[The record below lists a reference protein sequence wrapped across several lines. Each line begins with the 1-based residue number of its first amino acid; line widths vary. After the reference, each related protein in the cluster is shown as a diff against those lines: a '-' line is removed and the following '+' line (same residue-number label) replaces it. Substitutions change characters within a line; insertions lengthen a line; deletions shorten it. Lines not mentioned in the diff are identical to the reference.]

1 MFSYL
6 KAENLKLKHT
16 LLKKLIFLFPIFC
29 LIPAKFVGYC
39 GFAASMLNYWCI
51 FILPVVIP
59 VFCGL
64 INQKEIKY
72 HKYRLVYS
80 LPINLKK
87 IWIAKNLLCIFYLF
101 LSALF
106 ITIIT
111 CLINRTYIV
120 YNIISTENLNIFIG
134 FMIIFLTTLW
144 QVPLCMALTK
154 KFGLISI
161 TVANLIL
168 NMILTYMDITNSSYF
183 WLSPY
188 AWGARILCT
197 TNHVMVNGLEATDA
211 SLYLSTLTIILLCF
225 VSTIICA
232 AITCL
237 TANRFTKLEAK

>member
-16 LLKKLIFLFPIFC
+16 LCKKLIFLFPIFC
-29 LIPAKFVGYC
+29 LIPAKFVGYY
-39 GFAASMLNYWCI
+39 GFAGSMLNYWCI

-80 LPINLKK
+80 LSINLKK

-106 ITIIT
+106 ITVIT

-120 YNIISTENLNIFIG
+120 YNIISTESLNIFIG
-134 FMIIFLTTLW
+134 FIITFATTLW
-144 QVPLCMALTK
+144 LVPLCMALTK

-161 TVANLIL
+161 TVTNLIL
-168 NMILTYMDITNSSYF
+168 NIIFSYIKITNSDYF

-197 TNHVMVNGLEATDA
+197 TNHVMINGMPAIDDN
-211 SLYLSTLTIILLCF
+211 LYLSTLTIILLCF
-225 VSTIICA
+225 VSAIICA
-232 AITCL
+232 VITYL

>member
-16 LLKKLIFLFPIFC
+16 LCKKLIFLFPIFC
-29 LIPAKFVGYC
+29 LIPAEFVNSY
-39 GFAASMLNYWCI
+39 GFAASMLNFWS
-51 FILPVVIP
+51 FFVSPVVISI
-59 VFCGL
+59 FCGL

-80 LPINLKK
+80 LSINLKK

-120 YNIISTENLNIFIG
+120 YNIISTESLNIFIG

-144 QVPLCMALTK
+144 QLPLCMALTK

-161 TVANLIL
+161 TVINFIL
-168 NMILTYMDITNSSYF
+168 SCMLSITDISNSAYF

-188 AWGARILCT
+188 AWGPRILCT
-197 TNHVMVNGLEATDA
+197 TNNVMASGAIVNDPR
-211 SLYLSTLTIILLCF
+211 LYLSTLTIILLCF
-225 VSTIICA
+225 VSVVICA
-232 AITCL
+232 AITYL